1 MGRFGGSLGRR
12 VRWVAAAALLGSSA
26 LGGAARAVVAE
37 PVEGPAAPGTTPV
50 RSDRGGPAGPAVQTA
65 PPPTLEVERP
75 VRPEVARSE
84 RRARAALL
92 VPVDRPLPVTARP
105 GRGRVVGRVP
115 TASRY
120 YGTPT
125 VAWVLRV
132 SGDGRYGLVQVPYD
146 PRRTLGWIPLRGL
159 RTERTR
165 VSVRVDLS
173 RHLLVV
179 ERASEVVLRA
189 RTATG
194 APSSPTPPGRYF
206 VTDRVAF
213 PPGHVYGTFAF
224 GLSGVQPHLPAGWSG
239 GDQLAIHGTNE
250 PWTIGRS
257 VSAGCLRV
265 SEPVLRRL
273 RPLLRLGTPVI
284 VRP

>member
-1 MGRFGGSLGRR
+1 M
-12 VRWVAAAALLGSSA
+12 AAAALVAPLA
-26 LGGAARAVVAE
+26 LGGAARAVVAG
-37 PVEGPAAPGTTPV
+37 PVEEPAAAGTTSV
-50 RSDRGGPAGPAVQTA
+50 RSDRGGPPVVQAA

-75 VRPEVARSE
+75 VRTEVARPE

-92 VPVDRPLPVTARP
+92 VRVDRPLPVTARP
-105 GRGRVVGRVP
+105 GGGAVVGRVP
-115 TASRY
+115 TGSRY

-173 RHLLVV
+173 RHLLAV
-179 ERASEVVLRA
+179 ERAGEVVLRA

-206 VTDRVAF
+206 VTDRVSF
-213 PPGHVYGTFAF
+213 PPGHLYGTFAF
-224 GLSGVQPHLPAGWSG
+224 GLSGIQPRLPAGWSG

-273 RPLLRLGTPVI
+273 RALLRLGTPVV